1 MWNREKQWNKVQV
14 RVRQL
19 LWNKFPD
26 IMIDEQWVEMESWV
40 TGHMEF
46 CFIFF
51 YGYKWRLSAHPPP
64 ILCP

>member
-1 MWNREKQWNKVQV
+1 
-14 RVRQL
+14 
-19 LWNKFPD
+19 
-26 IMIDEQWVEMESWV
+26 MIDEQWVEMESWV